1 MNYDA
6 APLLP
11 YSVQALI
18 VLHVVLAVCCVVYAV
33 RAWRRGQMR
42 GLGVLLVAVSTLVFV
57 IGPVAAASAMYLGR
71 RSAS

>member
-1 MNYDA
+1 MNYDE

-18 VLHVVLAVCCVVYAV
+18 ILHVVVAVGSVVYSV

-42 GLGVLLVAVSTLVFV
+42 GLGVLLVAASTLVFV
-57 IGPVAAASAMYLGR
+57 IGPVAAVSAMYLGR
-71 RSAS
+71 CSAS